1 MLSGKNSLETCVQN
15 VTSRLLKQIFMAT
28 LSLSEKTK
36 IWD

>member
-1 MLSGKNSLETCVQN
+1 MLSGKNTLESCIQN

-28 LSLSEKTK
+28 LSLSEETK